1 MKDIF
6 FCLVVFLA
14 IALVLPPLYINNSG
28 AQQQQQ
34 QQQQQTPVSSKQFTA
49 STTAK
54 QVVEVF
60 KTGVPFKDYIT
71 SAVKN
76 RESPEHKIIM
86 GQLSAGNTVCG
97 GSDAT
102 TKANVCDGIL
112 SFAKLACEDDSSIS
126 PNCSHQYIDQY
137 ITQRH
142 LDTAAINKGAYKQLG
157 HVAVELH
164 PEAQGND
171 EVFQL
176 R

>member
-6 FCLVVFLA
+6 LSLVGFLA
-14 IALVLPPLYINNSG
+14 IALVLSPLYMPNSV

-34 QQQQQTPVSSKQFTA
+34 QQKQTPVSSQRFTA

-54 QVVEVF
+54 QVVDAF
-60 KTGVPFKDYIT
+60 KAGVLFKDYIAA
-71 SAVKN
+71 AVKN
-76 RESPEHKIIM
+76 PESPEHKIIRD
-86 GQLSAGNTVCG
+86 QLSAGNTVCG
-97 GSDAT
+97 GSDAA
-102 TKANVCDGIL
+102 TKANMCDGIL
-112 SFAKLACEDDSSIS
+112 SFAKLSCEVDSSIS

-142 LDTAAINKGAYKQLG
+142 LDALNINKDAYRQLG
-157 HVAVELH
+157 HLVVELH

>member
-6 FCLVVFLA
+6 LSLVGFLA
-14 IALVLPPLYINNSG
+14 IALILSPLYMPNSV

-34 QQQQQTPVSSKQFTA
+34 QQKQTPVSSQRFTA

-54 QVVEVF
+54 QVVDAF
-60 KTGVPFKDYIT
+60 KAGVLFKDYIAA
-71 SAVKN
+71 AVKN
-76 RESPEHKIIM
+76 PESPEHKIIRD
-86 GQLSAGNTVCG
+86 QLSAGNTVCG
-97 GSDAT
+97 GSDAA
-102 TKANVCDGIL
+102 TKANMCDGIL
-112 SFAKLACEDDSSIS
+112 SFAKLSCEVDSSIS

-142 LDTAAINKGAYKQLG
+142 LDALNINKDAYRQLG
-157 HVAVELH
+157 HLVVELH

>member
-6 FCLVVFLA
+6 LCLVV
-14 IALVLPPLYINNSG
+14 LVLSALSINNSA

-34 QQQQQTPVSSKQFTA
+34 TSVSSKQFTV

-54 QVVEVF
+54 EVVEAF
-60 KTGVPFKDYIT
+60 KAGVPFKDYIAA
-71 SAVKN
+71 AVKN
-76 RESPEHKIIM
+76 RDSPEHKIITD
-86 GQLSAGNTVCG
+86 QLSAGNTVYG

-102 TKANVCDGIL
+102 TKASVCDGIL

-142 LDTAAINKGAYKQLG
+142 LDSPGINKDAYKQLG
-157 HVAVELH
+157 HVTVQLH

>member
-6 FCLVVFLA
+6 LSLVGFLA
-14 IALVLPPLYINNSG
+14 IALILSPLYMPNSV

-34 QQQQQTPVSSKQFTA
+34 QQKQTPVSSQRFTA

-54 QVVEVF
+54 QVVDAF
-60 KTGVPFKDYIT
+60 KAGVLFKDYIAA
-71 SAVKN
+71 AVKN
-76 RESPEHKIIM
+76 PESPEHKIIRD
-86 GQLSAGNTVCG
+86 QLSAGNTVCG
-97 GSDAT
+97 GSDAA
-102 TKANVCDGIL
+102 TKANMCDGVL
-112 SFAKLACEDDSSIS
+112 SFAKLSCEVDSSIS

-142 LDTAAINKGAYKQLG
+142 LDALNINKDAYRQLG
-157 HVAVELH
+157 HLVVELH

>member
-6 FCLVVFLA
+6 LSLVGFLA
-14 IALVLPPLYINNSG
+14 IALILSPLYMPNSV

-34 QQQQQTPVSSKQFTA
+34 QQQKQTPVSSQRFTA

-54 QVVEVF
+54 QVVDAF
-60 KTGVPFKDYIT
+60 KAGVLFKDYIAA
-71 SAVKN
+71 AVKN
-76 RESPEHKIIM
+76 PESPERKIIRD
-86 GQLSAGNTVCG
+86 QLSAGNTVCG
-97 GSDAT
+97 GSDAA
-102 TKANVCDGIL
+102 TKANMCDGVL
-112 SFAKLACEDDSSIS
+112 SFAKLSCEVDSSIS

-142 LDTAAINKGAYKQLG
+142 LDALNINKDAYRQLG
-157 HVAVELH
+157 HLVVELH

>member
-6 FCLVVFLA
+6 LSLVGFLA
-14 IALVLPPLYINNSG
+14 IALILSPLYMPNSV

-34 QQQQQTPVSSKQFTA
+34 QQKQTPVSSQRLTA

-54 QVVEVF
+54 QVVDAF
-60 KTGVPFKDYIT
+60 KAGVLFKDYIAA
-71 SAVKN
+71 AVKN
-76 RESPEHKIIM
+76 PESPERKIIRD
-86 GQLSAGNTVCG
+86 QLSAGNTVCG
-97 GSDAT
+97 GSDAA
-102 TKANVCDGIL
+102 TKANMCDGIL
-112 SFAKLACEDDSSIS
+112 SFAKLSCEVDSSIS

-142 LDTAAINKGAYKQLG
+142 LDALNINKDAYRQLG
-157 HVAVELH
+157 HLVVELH

>member
-6 FCLVVFLA
+6 LSLVGFLA
-14 IALVLPPLYINNSG
+14 IALILSPLYMPNSV

-34 QQQQQTPVSSKQFTA
+34 KQTPVSSQRLTA

-54 QVVEVF
+54 QVVDAF
-60 KTGVPFKDYIT
+60 KAGVLFKDYIAA
-71 SAVKN
+71 AVKN
-76 RESPEHKIIM
+76 PESPEHKIIRD
-86 GQLSAGNTVCG
+86 QLSAGNTVCG
-97 GSDAT
+97 GSDAA
-102 TKANVCDGIL
+102 TKANMCDGIL
-112 SFAKLACEDDSSIS
+112 SFAKLSCEVDSSIS

-142 LDTAAINKGAYKQLG
+142 LDALNINKDAYRQLG
-157 HVAVELH
+157 HLVVELH